1 MPPETVAKE
10 TAGEETTKM
19 RQADGQQGRSR
30 KPRSSDTSESDDYEF
45 YDEYLP
51 SGDPTKSFKPAG
63 NDYHISPVKRPAQ
76 LKERR
81 LNTEKKCILR
91 FK

>member
-1 MPPETVAKE
+1 MLLETAATE

-19 RQADGQQGRSR
+19 RQADCQQGRSR

-51 SGDPTKSFKPAG
+51 SDDPTKSFKPAG
-63 NDYHISPVKRPAQ
+63 NDYHTYFSRKTSGI
-76 LKERR
+76 KERR
-81 LNTEKKCILR
+81 LNTENKCILR